1 MMQGASHTSHVIT
14 DQLTRAL
21 GEAVVRLWSN
31 LAQDVQERVFKEA
44 VACQGESIRSQLA
57 AFLHDVH
64 SRASDPLGDPREM
77 KEPDSLGGDAW
88 VGRGNGATA

>member
-31 LAQDVQERVFKEA
+31 LAQDVQERVFQEA
-44 VACQGESIRSQLA
+44 VACQGESIIPTLR
-57 AFLHDVH
+57 
-64 SRASDPLGDPREM
+64 LGDSRGIPE
-77 KEPDSLGGDAW
+77 SL
-88 VGRGNGATA
+88 VT

>member
-1 MMQGASHTSHVIT
+1 MQGASHTSHVIT

-44 VACQGESIRSQLA
+44 VACQGESIIPTLR
-57 AFLHDVH
+57 
-64 SRASDPLGDPREM
+64 LGD
-77 KEPDSLGGDAW
+77 S
-88 VGRGNGATA
+88 RGIPESPVT